1 MVNKAFFCLK
11 IFKVYVWI
19 RPKQKVYRH
28 PSSYR
33 KHINS
38 EHYELRNKIG
48 LDAEGVFIPDKQSG
62 DLSPSKV
69 YTKVFGSDGYMEIG

>member
-1 MVNKAFFCLK
+1 MVNKAFFAWKFLS
-11 IFKVYVWI
+11 FYLN
-19 RPKQKVYRH
+19 PPEQKVYRH

-38 EHYELRNKIG
+38 EHYELRNEIG
-48 LDAEGVFIPDKQSG
+48 LDADGVFIPDKQTG